1 MPFLGPAK
9 PAKLAVKH
17 ELAKPDSF
25 IMMLGSVST
34 FYHEHKKNMLTVL
47 GGVVVLFILYSGYS
61 YFVGMRNV
69 NASFAEYEAGKIFR
83 EDVTS
88 GAASKKPQYANVTDR
103 DKAALAAYQHVVDE
117 YEKTPSGR
125 RAALG
130 VANCYFRL
138 GKYADAIKIYKNFV
152 SMFPDSD
159 FAYLAMRNIALCYE
173 ADGKDE
179 EALSSLRASLE
190 NGFAGKMSY
199 WDIGRIYE
207 RKNELKKALDAY
219 KSFQAFAKDP
229 NFGDNSVFGGDVD
242 KKIASIE
249 MIVNVGVSQ
258 NS

>member
-9 PAKLAVKH
+9 PAKLSVKH
-17 ELAKPDSF
+17 ELEKPDSF
-25 IMMLGSVST
+25 LLMLESISI
-34 FYHEHKKNMLTVL
+34 FYHEHKKNMLTAL
-47 GGVVVLFILYSGYS
+47 GGIVFLLMLYYGYS

-83 EDVTS
+83 EDVGS
-88 GAASKKPQYANVTDR
+88 GAAAAKPKYANVEDR
-103 DKAALAAYQHVVDE
+103 YKAALAAYQHVVDE

-138 GKYADAIKIYKNFV
+138 GKYADAIKIYKNFT

-159 FAYLAMRNIALCYE
+159 FVYLAMRNIALCYE
-173 ADGKDE
+173 AEGKTE
-179 EALSSLRASLE
+179 EALSALQTSLQS
-190 NGFAGKMSY
+190 GFVGKMSY

-207 RKNELKKALDAY
+207 KKNELKKALDAY

-229 NFGDNSVFGGDVD
+229 QFADNSVLGDDAD

-249 MIVNVGVSQ
+249 LKINAGVSKK
-258 NS
+258 S